1 LLQSEWAGAMD
12 QEEQG
17 IMLSLDKKD
26 IPGLA
31 ASLARMDIGLLSLQ
45 PSHSL
50 EDYFL
55 SLTNHEK
62 NA

>member
-1 LLQSEWAGAMD
+1 MGGAINKNG
-12 QEEQG
+12 QE

-26 IPGLA
+26 IPNLA
-31 ASLARMDIGLLSLQ
+31 ASLTRMDVGLLSLQ
-45 PSHSL
+45 PRHSL
-50 EDYFL
+50 ENYFL